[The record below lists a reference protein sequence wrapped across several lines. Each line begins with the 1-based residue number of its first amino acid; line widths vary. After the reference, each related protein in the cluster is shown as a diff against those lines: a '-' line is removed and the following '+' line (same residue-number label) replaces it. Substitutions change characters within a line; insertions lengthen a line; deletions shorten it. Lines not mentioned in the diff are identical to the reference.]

1 MTDKTL
7 IHQLID
13 KVLDVHEKTR
23 HYVSVELH
31 DCIISVWVMEGG
43 WDAQKSFSLYKSF
56 GKEDNGRIRE
66 SMDYLV
72 HLLEK
77 APAAAAAKRPETIN
91 SLSHP

>member
-1 MTDKTL
+1 MTDRTL

-56 GKEDNGRIRE
+56 GKENNGRIRE
-66 SMDYLV
+66 SMDYLDR
-72 HLLEK
+72 LLEK
-77 APAAAAAKRPETIN
+77 APGGGSREEAQNNK
-91 SLSHP
+91 